1 MALPLKDD
9 AAYLVICRG
18 DDLFTSGMVLITPL
32 KIEVQE
38 DSASGRVR
46 VNVLD
51 TAKGGYRPEV
61 HVKAIGSAD
70 KEFRSGET
78 DLRGLFI
85 ADHVHGKATVI
96 AREGESRY
104 AFFRGE
110 TWLGAPLNAP
120 AAPAQ
125 KAAVQQQL
133 FDYQGNLDVK
143 NSELQESNRKRFD
156 QQRRQAPSKGVQT
169 QQAF

>member
-1 MALPLKDD
+1 LKDE

-38 DSASGRVR
+38 DSVSGRVR
-46 VNVLD
+46 ANVLD
-51 TAKGGYRPEV
+51 TAKGGYRSEV

-70 KEFRSGET
+70 QEFHSGET

-85 ADHVHGKATVI
+85 ADNVHGKATVI

-110 TWLGAPLNAP
+110 TWLGTPPNSP
-120 AAPAQ
+120 AKPAQ
-125 KAAVQQQL
+125 QPSLQGQQ
-133 FDYQGNLDVK
+133 FDYQGNLDAQNGLIQEFN
-143 NSELQESNRKRFD
+143 NSKFN

-169 QQAF
+169 KQAF

>member
-1 MALPLKDD
+1 
-9 AAYLVICRG
+9 
-18 DDLFTSGMVLITPL
+18 MVLITPL

-38 DSASGRVR
+38 DGSSGRVR
-46 VNVLD
+46 ANVLD

-70 KEFRSGET
+70 TEFRSGET

-85 ADHVHGKATVI
+85 ADNIHGKATVI

-104 AFFRGE
+104 AFFRGD
-110 TWLGAPLNAP
+110 TWLGAPPNTP

-125 KAAVQQQL
+125 QANPQGQQL
-133 FDYQGNLDVK
+133 DYQDNLNLENGK
-143 NSELQESNRKRFD
+143 IQQFNNGRFNE
-156 QQRRQAPSKGVQT
+156 QRRQAPNKGVQMK
-169 QQAF
+169 QAF